1 MASNPACRGT
11 VNEWVARFSK
21 WILSP
26 TPKAMLNCK
35 IYFDMRFI
43 DGAGDLY
50 SALSQGLANISK
62 NELFYAAM
70 ATDINTNSV
79 PIGIFQQFKLET
91 DKSKHKYL
99 DLKKRGVAIIND
111 VVRLYSLK
119 AGVARANTLERLEAL
134 AKHQLLAKEDV
145 ENLKDCW
152 RFLTQLRLKTQINR
166 EGLPGKKGAPGR
178 PGAQGKRGPPGCFIT
193 FDKDELAS
201 ELTIKAQKNTNWIL

>member
-1 MASNPACRGT
+1 MASNADCRGT
-11 VNEWVARFSK
+11 VAQWTAKFSK

-43 DGAGDLY
+43 DGASDLY
-50 SALSQGLANISK
+50 ATLRQSLDQISR

-70 ATDINTNSV
+70 ATDINANSV
-79 PIGIFQQFKLET
+79 PIGIFQQFKLEK

-111 VVRLYSLK
+111 VVRLYALK
-119 AGVARANTLERLEAL
+119 VGVARANTLERLEAL
-134 AKHQLLAKEDV
+134 TKSPLLAKSDID
-145 ENLKDCW
+145 NLKDCW

-166 EGLPGKKGAPGR
+166 EGLPGNCINPENLSSLERHQLKEAFYLVKQ
-178 PGAQGKRGPPGCFIT
+178 AQQASAFKFARGS
-193 FDKDELAS
+193 L
-201 ELTIKAQKNTNWIL
+201 